1 MQLQPANKYIAVQCF
16 LTKTAAMWLR
26 FNKSNIVNWKK
37 DRENDQLDLITD
49 NQINSSEDLSNKC
62 LIEHEQGSDSPLL
75 VTINDLDLKIPTQY
89 SVQVNAE
96 DVSQVSCGIMENL
109 TPDDSLIIT
118 VTPPDTQ
125 YLFSGQY
132 RPPQCHV
139 FNKVYTGLAFKDI
152 HLRFS
157 TLDLLIDKTTTS
169 AYILTFCGDNKD
181 FSILTYHAEPP
192 YEDIAF
198 KIISKECDYRD
209 KHGFR

>member
-1 MQLQPANKYIAVQCF
+1 
-16 LTKTAAMWLR
+16 
-26 FNKSNIVNWKK
+26 
-37 DRENDQLDLITD
+37 
-49 NQINSSEDLSNKC
+49 
-62 LIEHEQGSDSPLL
+62 
-75 VTINDLDLKIPTQY
+75 
-89 SVQVNAE
+89 
-96 DVSQVSCGIMENL
+96 MENL

-209 KHGFR
+209 KHGFRCHFQNGMFKFTVLFSQMEILSTNFILFPLLLFSFMQFF